1 MSAQEPAGVFML
13 ARKARAF
20 GTCARAV
27 AALEMALVTPF
38 LLLMFLGSVELSRYF
53 MIAKRVSNAAAN
65 MANLLATSKTDLTE
79 AELLFISQARM
90 LVPSIAEDTPQG
102 FSYADKHPVALA
114 SIEFR
119 PTVAGCQD
127 GCTYEAFVTDSFML
141 AEGVGRACGKQ
152 TKIDDDA
159 PSSFAGVPASLYGPG
174 SAVVV
179 DFRYSYT
186 PLFGSR
192 FVQAFTIHRAAFM
205 APRYASTVKF
215 KRHIVN
221 RLPVRWC

>member
-1 MSAQEPAGVFML
+1 MAAGGRQVAQADDRIIEAPPVPPLPLEQRFESRYPFVIRRLGTEGGVVGLRDPAVGRPPTGRIAAPARTHLRVTRLEVLQDLLL

-20 GTCARAV
+20 GKCARAV
-27 AALEMALVTPF
+27 AAVEMALVTPF

-141 AEGVGRACGKQ
+141 A
-152 TKIDDDA
+152 
-159 PSSFAGVPASLYGPG
+159 
-174 SAVVV
+174 
-179 DFRYSYT
+179 
-186 PLFGSR
+186 
-192 FVQAFTIHRAAFM
+192 
-205 APRYASTVKF
+205 
-215 KRHIVN
+215 
-221 RLPVRWC
+221 